1 MNNAIFITVRS
12 DSTRL
17 PNKAMR
23 IILGRPIIEHII
35 IRAKI
40 ASVFNKIILCT
51 TDRKIDDVL
60 IEIAKNNEI
69 NYFRGALKDKLK
81 RWLDAAHKFGIDYFI
96 TMDGDDLFCD
106 PELMELGANQMEV
119 GGYDFIKAPPGL
131 ACGAFSFAIK
141 TSALEKVVQI
151 KDTEDTEMMWVYFE
165 DTGLFQVGTLA
176 VNDPIYYDDNI
187 RLTLDYP
194 EDFVFFNKIFKELKC
209 KNNDISL
216 KQIMC
221 FLKDNPQLTLIN
233 AFRQEDF
240 LKNQSKQSKLLIKKF
255 KSNNNEY

>member
-17 PNKAMR
+17 PNKAL
-23 IILGRPIIEHII
+23 INILGRPTIEHII

-40 ASVFNKIILCT
+40 TTAFKEIILCT
-51 TDRKIDDVL
+51 TDRQIDDEL
-60 IEIAKNNEI
+60 TEIAEKNRI
-69 NYFRGALKDKLK
+69 KYFRGAVKDKLK
-81 RWLDAAHKFGIDYFI
+81 RWLDAAHKFDVDYFV

-106 PELMELGANQMEV
+106 PELMELGAKQMEEK
-119 GGYDFIKAPPGL
+119 GYDFLKAPADL
-131 ACGAFSFAIK
+131 TCGAFSYAIK

-165 DTGLFQVGTLA
+165 DTGLFHVGTLL

-194 EDFVFFNKIFKELKC
+194 EDLVFFDKVFNELGC
-209 KNNDISL
+209 KNNDIPL
-216 KQIMC
+216 KRVMF
-221 FLKDNPQLTLIN
+221 FLKDNPQIYLIN
-233 AFRQEDF
+233 SYRQEDF
-240 LKNQSKQSKLLIKKF
+240 LKNQSVKTKLLIKQI
-255 KSNNNEY
+255 EE